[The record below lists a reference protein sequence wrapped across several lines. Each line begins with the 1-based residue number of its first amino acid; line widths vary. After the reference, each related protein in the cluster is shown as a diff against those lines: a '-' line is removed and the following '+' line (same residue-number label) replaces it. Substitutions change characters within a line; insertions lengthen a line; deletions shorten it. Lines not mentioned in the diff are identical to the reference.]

1 MKVYVYMHM
10 YIIMPFM
17 LAGMI
22 VVART
27 MQLCYGGV
35 GDDCSRINHNA
46 NTISNIY
53 TLVIRQ

>member
-1 MKVYVYMHM
+1 MHM
-10 YIIMPFM
+10 YIIMPFT